1 MLDYAVIGTSWIT
14 RSFIGGTKYV
24 DGMRLAAVYSRS
36 DEKGAELA
44 RENGCERVFTSLE
57 ELAASDIG
65 AVYIASPN
73 ALHYSQSR
81 LMLESGKHV
90 ICEKPITVTPE
101 ELLSLQRLAQ
111 QKGLIYMEAI
121 MHMHT
126 PSRGLL
132 RDALGKIGKITSV
145 HFDFSQLSSKYP
157 AYLRGELPNIFNPK
171 MAAGGLMDLGVYCV
185 YPALD
190 FFGEPKKIT
199 ASSHFMESGADGC
212 GTAIFDYEDKQVTLT
227 YSKTGQ
233 NRYGS
238 QIFGDKGTICIKSL
252 SQLTEMQIVY
262 SDSSVEALA
271 GDTVKERIMGYEAQ
285 DFYNLI
291 VEPSPEMLEA
301 YKYASSLSLKV
312 SRAMA
317 EIREQAGI
325 KFSL

>member
-1 MLDYAVIGTSWIT
+1 MLKYAVIGTSWIT
-14 RSFIGGTKYV
+14 ASFIGGTEYV
-24 DGMRLAAVYSRS
+24 DGMELSAVYSRS
-36 DEKGAELA
+36 AEKGERFA
-44 RENGCERVFTSLE
+44 RENGCGRVFTSLE
-57 ELAASDIG
+57 ELAKSDVE

-73 ALHYSQSR
+73 VLHYEQSR

-90 ICEKPITVTPE
+90 ICEKPITVNPQQ
-101 ELLSLQRLAQ
+101 LASLQTLADSR
-111 QKGLIYMEAI
+111 GLIYMEAI

-126 PSRGLL
+126 PSRILL

-157 AYLRGELPNIFNPK
+157 AYLRGEKPNIFNPE
-171 MAAGGLMDLGVYCV
+171 MATGCLMDLGIYCV

-190 FFGEPKKIT
+190 YFGEPQKIT
-199 ASSHFMESGADGC
+199 ASSHFMQSGADAC

-233 NRYGS
+233 SRYGS

-252 SQLTEMQIVY
+252 SQLTEMEIIY
-262 SDSSVEALA
+262 SDSTVEQLA
-271 GDTVKERIMGYEAQ
+271 GDTVKEQIMGYEAQ

-291 VEPSPEMLEA
+291 KCPTEKLRA
-301 YKYASSLSLKV
+301 DYLYSSQLALRV

-317 EIREQAGI
+317 EIRAQAGI
-325 KFSL
+325 KFS